1 MWAIAVTVCLALV
14 IVHGSSLI
22 QRYLTYPTRI
32 QLDVSNRQEMTL
44 PAITICPLDRF
55 DLVRLR
61 RLWLATTKTITNI
74 SSGQLLPNASEQYYQ
89 LADRFAVD
97 ELWRRIAYENTR
109 LVFPMVLRTLT
120 TVMLR

>member
-1 MWAIAVTVCLALV
+1 
-14 IVHGSSLI
+14 
-22 QRYLTYPTRI
+22 
-32 QLDVSNRQEMTL
+32 MTL

-61 RLWLATTKTITNI
+61 QLWLATTKTITNI

-97 ELWRRIAYENTR
+97 DLWRRIAYENTR
-109 LVFPMVLRTLT
+109 LVFPVVLRTLT